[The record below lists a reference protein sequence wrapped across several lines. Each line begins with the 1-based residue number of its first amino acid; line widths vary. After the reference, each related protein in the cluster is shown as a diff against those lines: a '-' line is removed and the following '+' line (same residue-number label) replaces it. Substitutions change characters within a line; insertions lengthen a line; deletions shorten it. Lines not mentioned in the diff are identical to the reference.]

1 MRTTTVALTAAL
13 LVSVPLAAQ
22 MRESIDVSL
31 VEIEVS
37 VVDRAGRAVT
47 GLTEDDFEVFIG
59 RRAVPISS
67 FYQVSNGRI
76 VADETRAVRAATTS
90 AVAPATSIPTSLV
103 IFIDELHLSQ
113 RSHKRTIEALKKYV
127 AANVGSNTSATL
139 ARYRGELD
147 VRVRPTEKPG
157 YILAELDRIGREP
170 VGDESVRE
178 RKRMIQLIDD
188 SFFPQSNFGKGK
200 MWELTFQQ
208 LQEYAEGQA
217 REVDRTIAAIKE
229 AVELTSMFAGRKVL
243 LYVSDGLP
251 QEPAADMF
259 DYWDR
264 CARLSQ
270 FSADVKFETSHM
282 NSREAIRY
290 GRTEEFRKAVQAAQQ
305 AGVAIYS
312 FDAGGARGYEDRGV
326 ENATTRARLDT
337 MLFQSNQRGGL
348 QYIAAESG
356 GMYVANENDIDALL
370 GRMSE
375 QFTSYYSIAVR
386 PTRGDIVVKGKNR
399 PELRVFATR
408 RRPPRTKEET
418 LEQDV
423 RRRLYTRD
431 QQNPLSAKLD
441 IGTPARLKGDC
452 VVPVR
457 VLVAEPALQPQLEP
471 KLLDMRV
478 VMLNENNDESAM
490 QRVGVPVVPGRTV
503 QSMMLRVRPEHQ
515 VLSLSVSN
523 PLSGESSF
531 LQGDIDGSTCR

>member
-1 MRTTTVALTAAL
+1 MRTRTVALAAAL

-22 MRESIDVSL
+22 MRESIEVSL

-37 VVDRAGRAVT
+37 VIDRAGRAVT

-59 RRAVPISS
+59 RRAVPIAS

-76 VADETRAVRAATTS
+76 LADNRTAVPAATS
-90 AVAPATSIPTSLV
+90 NAVAPATSIPTSLV

-127 AANVGSNTSATL
+127 AGNVGPSTSATL
-139 ARYRGELD
+139 VRYRGELN

-178 RKRMIQLIDD
+178 RKQMIQLIDD
-188 SFFPQSNFGKGK
+188 IFFSQSSFGKGK

-264 CARLSQ
+264 CARLSP

-282 NSREAIRY
+282 NSSESIRY
-290 GRTEEFRKAVQAAQQ
+290 GRIEEFRKAVQAAQQ

-312 FDAGGARGYEDRGV
+312 FDAGGARGYEDRGA
-326 ENATTRARLDT
+326 ESATTRARFDT

-356 GMYVANENDIDALL
+356 GMYVANENDIDKLL

-386 PTRGDIVVKGKNR
+386 PRRGDIAVKVKNR
-399 PELRVFATR
+399 PELRIFATR

-457 VLVAEPALQPQLEP
+457 VMVAEPALQPQLKPE
-471 KLLDMRV
+471 LLDMRV